1 MSNYPIISA
10 IKAKEQEFN
19 NILSSYTTNYDLYL
33 NSSVTSNPDNALR
46 STLNNEVV
54 AMGETLN
61 ELNGLL
67 NQAYQTGLTNLDF
80 SAKASGAL
88 LDQSVLVERRERQ
101 FQEARDRLA
110 HLAGEVSTSQSDVY
124 KSRMRYYIYFILALA
139 LAASATYLFLGGSL
153 PFALIVILL
162 IIGAFVTWEIY
173 KSWLA
178 SFGNVASSGAHN
190 IKGVFKL
197 MT

>member
-1 MSNYPIISA
+1 MSNYPIILA

-33 NSSVTSNPDNALR
+33 NSSVTPTPNDALR
-46 STLNNEVV
+46 STLKNEVV
-54 AMGETLN
+54 AMGQTLN

-67 NQAYQTGLTNLDF
+67 NQAYQIGLTNQDF
-80 SAKASGAL
+80 STKASGAL
-88 LDQSVLVERRERQ
+88 LDQSILVERRERQ

-110 HLAGEVSTSQSDVY
+110 HLAGEESTSLAGVHQ
-124 KSRMRYYIYFILALA
+124 SRMRYYIFFILALA
-139 LAASATYLFLGGSL
+139 LAASATYLFIGGSL
-153 PFALIVILL
+153 PFALVVILL
-162 IIGAFVTWEIY
+162 VIGLFVTWEIY

-178 SFGNVASSGAHN
+178 SIGNVAYTGADN
-190 IKGVFKL
+190 IKGVFRL

>member
-33 NSSVTSNPDNALR
+33 NSSVTPNPNNTLR
-46 STLNNEVV
+46 STLKNEVT
-54 AMGETLN
+54 AMGQTLN

-67 NQAYQTGLTNLDF
+67 NQAYQIGLTNQDF
-80 SAKASGAL
+80 STKASGAL

-101 FQEARDRLA
+101 FQEARNRLA
-110 HLAGEVSTSQSDVY
+110 HLAGEESTTLAGVY
-124 KSRMRYYIYFILALA
+124 QSRMRYYIFFILALA
-139 LAASATYLFLGGSL
+139 LAGSASYLFLGGSL
-153 PFALIVILL
+153 PFALMVILL
-162 IIGAFVTWEIY
+162 IVGFFVTWEIY

-178 SFGNVASSGAHN
+178 SIGNAASSGADN
-190 IKGVFKL
+190 IKGVFRL

>member
-1 MSNYPIISA
+1 MSNYPIILA

-33 NSSVTSNPDNALR
+33 NSSVTPTPDDALR
-46 STLNNEVV
+46 STLKNEVV
-54 AMGETLN
+54 AMGQTLN

-67 NQAYQTGLTNLDF
+67 NQAYQIGLTNQDF
-80 SAKASGAL
+80 STKASGAL
-88 LDQSVLVERRERQ
+88 LDQSILVERRERQ

-110 HLAGEVSTSQSDVY
+110 HLAGEESTSLAGVHQ
-124 KSRMRYYIYFILALA
+124 SRMRYYIFFILALA
-139 LAASATYLFLGGSL
+139 LAASATYLFIGGSL
-153 PFALIVILL
+153 PFALVVILL
-162 IIGAFVTWEIY
+162 VIGLFVTWEIY

-178 SFGNVASSGAHN
+178 SIGNVAYTGADN
-190 IKGVFKL
+190 IKGVFRL

>member
-1 MSNYPIISA
+1 MSNYPIILA

-33 NSSVTSNPDNALR
+33 NSSVTPTPDDALR
-46 STLNNEVV
+46 STLKNEVV
-54 AMGETLN
+54 AMGQTLN

-67 NQAYQTGLTNLDF
+67 NQAYQIGLTNQDF
-80 SAKASGAL
+80 STKASGAL
-88 LDQSVLVERRERQ
+88 LDQSILVERRERQ

-110 HLAGEVSTSQSDVY
+110 HLAGEESTSLAGVHQ
-124 KSRMRYYIYFILALA
+124 SRMRYYVFFILALA
-139 LAASATYLFLGGSL
+139 LAASATYLFIGGSL
-153 PFALIVILL
+153 PFALVVILL
-162 IIGAFVTWEIY
+162 VIGLFVTWEIY

-178 SFGNVASSGAHN
+178 SIGNVAYTGADN
-190 IKGVFKL
+190 IKGVFRL

>member
-10 IKAKEQEFN
+10 IKAKEEEFN

-33 NSSVTSNPDNALR
+33 NSSVTPTPDNSLR
-46 STLNNEVV
+46 STLKNEVL

-67 NQAYQTGLTNLDF
+67 NQAYQQGLTNQDF
-80 SAKASGAL
+80 STKASGAL
-88 LDQSVLVERRERQ
+88 LDQSVLVERREQQ

-110 HLAGEVSTSQSDVY
+110 HLAGEESTTLTGVY
-124 KSRMRYYIYFILALA
+124 QSRMRYYLFFILALA
-139 LAASATYLFLGGSL
+139 LAASAVYLFLGGSL
-153 PFALIVILL
+153 PFALMVILL
-162 IIGAFVTWEIY
+162 VIGVFVTWEIY

-178 SFGNVASSGAHN
+178 SIGNLAYSGADN
-190 IKGVFKL
+190 IKGVFRL